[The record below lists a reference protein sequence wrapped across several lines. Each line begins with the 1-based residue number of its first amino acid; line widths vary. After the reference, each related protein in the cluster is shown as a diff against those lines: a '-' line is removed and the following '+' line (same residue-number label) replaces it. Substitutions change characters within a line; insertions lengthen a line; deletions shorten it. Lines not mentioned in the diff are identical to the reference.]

1 MRYNRDQYE
10 DAVVTAQEVQE
21 QIIKGLEDA
30 LSDKKVDVYNLRE
43 RVKDL
48 ENQLKTAKEV
58 TRWRRNKL

>member
-10 DAVVTAQEVQE
+10 DAVVTAQEIQE

-48 ENQLKTAKEV
+48 EDQLKTAKEV

>member
-10 DAVVTAQEVQE
+10 DAVVTAQEIQE

-58 TRWRRNKL
+58 IRWRRNKL

>member
-48 ENQLKTAKEV
+48 EDQLKTAKEV